1 MRVPM
6 FLFSVL
12 LPLFI
17 FATSPTLWDVAVE
30 CDDPTLRET
39 LADLDVWS
47 VYRDNQGV
55 WHYRVTASETEALVL
70 SRFLVEVTPLMLV
83 VPPPASEY
91 RDADTVRAELAALAE
106 GYPQRARL
114 YEIGETIEKR
124 SIVAI
129 KISAD
134 PAQNLPEKTEILLVA
149 MHHAR
154 EWIGVEVL
162 LRMAEFLLE
171 QYDYNPRIKEIVDA
185 AEIWIVPMLN
195 EDGYRYSW
203 EKDRYWRKNRR
214 HNADNSYG
222 VDLNR
227 NYDADWGGEGASKK
241 GSSDVYCGTAP
252 FSEPE
257 TKAIRDLLDPKNG
270 FMDDPAGFIDFH
282 SYSQLILYP
291 YGNTEERSPRE
302 KEMAAIAQT
311 MSDLI
316 MAETGVA
323 YEAIKS
329 SELYVA
335 TGAGSDWFHLAYEF
349 RNSLTVELRP
359 GGNELNGFSL
369 PTEQIK
375 GTARENVVATLYF
388 IEATMAESPEV
399 DTDRNGDGVVDY
411 LEGCGETLCAMLYD
425 DRGDEEMLPDDDEVL
440 DADAA
445 DTDYADGDFSDSA
458 ETTDG
463 EAVIAADDG
472 DLPDETTLGSDVD
485 TDAPRRKVSGGGCSL
500 LFF

>member
-1 MRVPM
+1 MRMPTV
-6 FLFSVL
+6 LFVFFFSFSLGAAEQLV
-12 LPLFI
+12 
-17 FATSPTLWDVAVE
+17 WDVVVRDQEPAAQQA
-30 CDDPTLRET
+30 LG
-39 LADLDVWS
+39 DLDVWS
-47 VYRDNQGV
+47 VYRDAEGR
-55 WHYRVTASETEALVL
+55 WHYRVGASDADMLVL
-70 SRFLVEVTPLMLV
+70 RHIFLQADPLMSLSEV

-91 RDADTVRAELAALAE
+91 RDADKVRADLADLE
-106 GYPQRARL
+106 GNYPQRARL
-114 YEIGETIEKR
+114 YEIGETIEKC
-124 SIVAI
+124 SIVAL

-134 PAQNLPEKTEILLVA
+134 PSRNLPNKTEVLFVA

-171 QYDYNPRIKEIVDA
+171 QYDYSPRIKEIVDST
-185 AEIWIVPMLN
+185 EIWLVPMLN

-227 NYDADWGGEGASKK
+227 NYDADWGGEGSSKK

-257 TKAIRDLLDPKNG
+257 TAAIRDLLDPKNG
-270 FMDDPAGFIDFH
+270 IMDAPAGFIDFH

-323 YEAIKS
+323 YEATKS

-359 GGNELNGFSL
+359 GGDELNGFSL

-388 IEATMAESPEV
+388 IEATMTESPEV
-399 DTDRNGDGVVDY
+399 DTDRNGNGVVDY

-425 DRGDEEMLPDDDEVL
+425 DRADEESSPDDEVL
-440 DADAA
+440 DAD
-445 DTDYADGDFSDSA
+445 TDYTNDELFDSA
-458 ETTDG
+458 EATD
-463 EAVIAADDG
+463 EDTVIAADG
-472 DLPDETTLGSDVD
+472 DDSSDETDLESDVD
-485 TDAPRRKVSGGGCSL
+485 TDTPRRKASDGGCSL